1 MKNTYQV
8 NNWKYPLLFLGLS
21 VAITAIIE
29 LLAIRGLPISN
40 PLSDW
45 LKIVSL
51 IGLLPL
57 VISLVSTSI
66 VELLP
71 QKVRTR
77 LKWLLTQPGI
87 NQFYSLLVVEVIAIF
102 TTYGFKSISTLRL
115 FASLDLAVN
124 IVGCG
129 TILVASYLLL
139 CILRNN

>member
-1 MKNTYQV
+1 MKNTYRV
-8 NNWKYPLLFLGLS
+8 NTWKYPLLFLGLS
-21 VAITAIIE
+21 IFITAIIE

-71 QKVRTR
+71 QTVRTR
-77 LKWLLTQPGI
+77 LKWLLAQPGI
-87 NQFYSLLVVEVIAIF
+87 NQFYSLLVVEVIVIF
-102 TTYGFKSISTLRL
+102 ITYGLKSANTLRL

-124 IVGCG
+124 MVGCG
-129 TILVASYLLL
+129 TILAAGYLLL
-139 CILRNN
+139 RILRNN